1 MKNRE
6 TGRKFSMT
14 GAQKVRLKG
23 SSGMRFQRKGWSNIQ
38 FGLGSLHQGWDFILK
53 EKEKL

>member
-1 MKNRE
+1 MVVGDRGRQDSRHIERKGKNALKQKNNMKNRE

-23 SSGMRFQRKGWSNIQ
+23 SSGMRF
-38 FGLGSLHQGWDFILK
+38 
-53 EKEKL
+53 